1 MNPIAK
7 IWTPHAVFF
16 DIINSP
22 SAFPL
27 LGQTGSQIVAPY
39 RGDEHDYRHLR
50 PMGDLGQVV
59 FAVRQ
64 KKRERGGR
72 EEGGRERM

>member
-1 MNPIAK
+1 MDPITK
-7 IWTPHAVFF
+7 ILTPHPAFF

-72 EEGGRERM
+72 EGENVN